1 MTGRSN
7 GSEKREG
14 GGVGQEG
21 RDAGGRWDTEL
32 EDAGYAYVEQVSFSR
47 LKNKKKQKKR
57 TKYHLATNG
66 RCEKWPLIKGRFPE
80 LFLQSVYQ
88 QRTS

>member
-21 RDAGGRWDTEL
+21 RDAAGRWDREL

-47 LKNKKKQKKR
+47 LQKRRRKKKELNIILQLMADVK
-57 TKYHLATNG
+57 NG
-66 RCEKWPLIKGRFPE
+66 L
-80 LFLQSVYQ
+80 
-88 QRTS
+88 

>member
-21 RDAGGRWDTEL
+21 RDAAGRWDREL
-32 EDAGYAYVEQVSFSR
+32 EDAGYVYVEQVSFSR
-47 LKNKKKQKKR
+47 LKNEKKKELNIILQLMADVK
-57 TKYHLATNG
+57 NG
-66 RCEKWPLIKGRFPE
+66 L
-80 LFLQSVYQ
+80 
-88 QRTS
+88 

>member
-47 LKNKKKQKKR
+47 LKNKKKQKKELNIILQLMADV
-57 TKYHLATNG
+57 KNG
-66 RCEKWPLIKGRFPE
+66 L
-80 LFLQSVYQ
+80 
-88 QRTS
+88 